1 VFDGHGGKEV
11 AHYSK
16 NHFEDCLKSQTEY
29 TSGDLKEGLRKGFL
43 GIDDLLVN
51 KGGLEEV
58 ADLKRQNP
66 PAKSP
71 LMKILQDSIANRQG
85 ITPESING
93 EVLTDE

>member
-1 VFDGHGGKEV
+1 MFDGHGGKEV

-16 NHFEDCLKSQTEY
+16 NHFEQCLKSQTEF

-51 KGGLEEV
+51 KGGLAEV
-58 ADLKRQNP
+58 AELKRQNP

-85 ITPESING
+85 QPPESDNG
-93 EVLTDE
+93 AELTDE

>member
-51 KGGLEEV
+51 KGGLAEV

-85 ITPESING
+85 ITPESDNG
-93 EVLTDE
+93 AELTDE